1 MRYVRSVGRDGGL
14 CVGKQCGVCG
24 RSDARATVARA
35 AHRDAM
41 RVARVARARG
51 VLDRVARASRC
62 ARARDASASAR
73 SSASTD
79 ARLERAPA
87 ASPASPRF
95 RFEVLRASTRSNARA
110 GMIHTPHGTIATPGY
125 VAVGTNAAMKAV
137 QGDALRRAGIDLMF
151 ANTYHLMLQ
160 PGAATVE
167 AMGGIH
173 AFMGRRGPVI
183 TDSGGFQVFSLGT
196 PDRSANAKGKTKELK
211 SRKATKHRRENL
223 LIDVSEEGA
232 TFRSYRDGTKM
243 TLTPE
248 SSVLSQK
255 QIGADIIIPLDELPP
270 YDIDRETLEESVHRS
285 HRWMTRSLETHLK
298 DVRQQAMYGVVH
310 GGVDRELRRM
320 SVEYLSALPF
330 DGLAIGG
337 SLGRDAAELG
347 ALLEFL
353 MPLLPKHLPNHLLGI
368 ADMENIEHAVANGV
382 DTFDSCY
389 PTQVA
394 RHGTLFTRSRGRIN
408 FRRAEFRT
416 STEPACE
423 ECECTLCTKH
433 TLGYL
438 HHLDRANEP
447 LAWSLASEHNLYHM
461 GDKMRRVREGIL
473 NGEI

>member
-1 MRYVRSVGRDGGL
+1 
-14 CVGKQCGVCG
+14 
-24 RSDARATVARA
+24 
-35 AHRDAM
+35 M

-51 VLDRVARASRC
+51 VLDRVRGASTASAR
-62 ARARDASASAR
+62 ARARDATTRRAR
-73 SSASTD
+73 ATTSNGD
-79 ARLERAPA
+79 GDGGARFE
-87 ASPASPRF
+87 
-95 RFEVLRASTRSNARA
+95 FEVLRASTRSNARA

-137 QGDALRRAGIDLMF
+137 HGDALRRAGIDLMF

-160 PGAATVE
+160 PGGAVVE
-167 AMGGIH
+167 EMGGIH

-183 TDSGGFQVFSLGT
+183 TDSGGFQVFSLGM
-196 PDRSANAKGKTKELK
+196 PDDANARTKTKELK
-211 SRKATKHRRENL
+211 SRNATKHRRENL
-223 LIDVSEEGA
+223 LIDVTEEGA

-270 YDIDRETLEESVHRS
+270 YDIDRETLEASVHRS

-337 SLGRDAAELG
+337 SLGRDAAELR

-368 ADMENIEHAVANGV
+368 ADMENIGHAVANGV

-416 STEPACE
+416 STAPACE

>member
-1 MRYVRSVGRDGGL
+1 
-14 CVGKQCGVCG
+14 
-24 RSDARATVARA
+24 
-35 AHRDAM
+35 M

-51 VLDRVARASRC
+51 VLDRVRARVDRVR

-320 SVEYLSALPF
+320 SRRVPERP
-330 DGLAIGG
+330 
-337 SLGRDAAELG
+337 
-347 ALLEFL
+347 
-353 MPLLPKHLPNHLLGI
+353 
-368 ADMENIEHAVANGV
+368 AV
-382 DTFDSCY
+382 
-389 PTQVA
+389 
-394 RHGTLFTRSRGRIN
+394 
-408 FRRAEFRT
+408 RRARDWRFSRPRRRRT
-416 STEPACE
+416 PRFARVFDASPSE
-423 ECECTLCTKH
+423 TLAESPP
-433 TLGYL
+433 G
-438 HHLDRANEP
+438 DR
-447 LAWSLASEHNLYHM
+447 
-461 GDKMRRVREGIL
+461 
-473 NGEI
+473 